1 MIGTFELT
9 GNMAQPRQSGR
20 DRLAELRDWLE
31 QAGIEFAGNE
41 EGGGASEGVHVTR
54 DQCKAALK
62 LLSWSRGRSREH
74 ESIDTISAYEIAG
87 RMVVPRT
94 RKAGRD
100 RVARMSRAFEV
111 ADVEFAT
118 GDGKA

>member
-20 DRLAELRDWLE
+20 DRLAELRGWLE

-62 LLSWSRGRSREH
+62 LLSWSRGRLGRE
-74 ESIDTISAYEIAG
+74 S
-87 RMVVPRT
+87 
-94 RKAGRD
+94 
-100 RVARMSRAFEV
+100 MS
-111 ADVEFAT
+111 
-118 GDGKA
+118 